1 MDKFIRQLADEAGQ
15 TSVKASY
22 SLRRPGE
29 NNDGINAQIRR
40 KSGRSSGALDPES
53 LNSQIRKAAAANNI
67 PGDMDDQIRS
77 STGRI
82 RTSTS
87 SGRAP
92 SINTELSGRISQAL
106 MEGGADDQ
114 TAWVKAAED
123 MEKCGLDTNL
133 ADQVSQKIIAARG
146 GNV

>member
-1 MDKFIRQLADEAGQ
+1 
-15 TSVKASY
+15 
-22 SLRRPGE
+22 
-29 NNDGINAQIRR
+29 
-40 KSGRSSGALDPES
+40 
-53 LNSQIRKAAAANNI
+53 
-67 PGDMDDQIRS
+67 MDDQIRS

-82 RTSTS
+82 RTGTS